1 MEKAIRLLG
10 LANKYLCASAIA
22 VAILVVFTNTMM
34 RYAFSSGIIMGEE
47 LVRYLFV
54 WATFLGV
61 IAVYYDHNHIAVT
74 TVIERLSPRSAAIFG
89 FVMNFGAL
97 YALGR
102 LLQGSI
108 MYFNETTNMGQVT
121 GFPYK
126 AIVAAVV
133 VASASCLCLV
143 LADFV
148 KLFRVI
154 RGAGPAATEPQPK

>member
-22 VAILVVFTNTMM
+22 VAILVVFTNTLM
-34 RYAFSSGIIMGEE
+34 RYVFNSGIIAGEE
-47 LVRYLFV
+47 LVKYLFV

-61 IAVYYDHNHIAVT
+61 IAVYYEHNHIAVT
-74 TVIERLSPRSAAIFG
+74 TVVERLSPRSAAIFG

-121 GFPYK
+121 GLPYK
-126 AIVAAVV
+126 VIVAAVV
-133 VASASCLCLV
+133 LASAACLCLT

-148 KLFRVI
+148 KLFRII
-154 RGAGPAATEPQPK
+154 RRADLAVAKTQSE